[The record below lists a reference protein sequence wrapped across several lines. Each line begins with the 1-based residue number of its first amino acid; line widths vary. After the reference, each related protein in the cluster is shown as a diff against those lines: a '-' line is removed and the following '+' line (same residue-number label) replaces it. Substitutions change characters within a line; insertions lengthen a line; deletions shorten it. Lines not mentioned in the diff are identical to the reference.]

1 MTLDAAQVEAC
12 GGGGGVSLCP
22 ERGPTLG
29 EAVAEAAEAGAT
41 LAVGAQDDATP
52 VAAPQTPPAAPQ
64 QQRARRAAPLSGGAR
79 RSARI
84 RSKRLKPPPARCW
97 PVMATVD
104 EEEALELRCAPGADL
119 RPEQQPAGPP
129 LDGCCLR
136 VSGECAR
143 CSSRRR
149 RHAARLS
156 RRAGAMGD
164 QEIQPAGGE
173 GGGSD
178 AVRVFGRHVVAFCL
192 RRRAVAFRAP
202 VSPRAVASQSSAAS
216 PGSIAGQ
223 QGSPPSLPMSSGPN
237 TPELREAA
245 GSVLPRGAG
254 GGAQAQPLD
263 AEALR
268 VALLAEKARA
278 DAAEQR
284 AEAAEQRLAQQRVCS
299 GCCVS

>member
-22 ERGPTLG
+22 ERGPTL
-29 EAVAEAAEAGAT
+29 AEAAEARAT
-41 LAVGAQDDATP
+41 LAVGPQDDATP

-84 RSKRLKPPPARCW
+84 RSKRLKPPPAHCW

-129 LDGCCLR
+129 VDGCCLR

-143 CSSRRR
+143 CSRRR

-164 QEIQPAGGE
+164 QEIQPAAD
-173 GGGSD
+173 D
-178 AVRVFGRHVVAFCL
+178 AVRVFGRLVVAFCL
-192 RRRAVAFRAP
+192 RRAVAFRAP

-223 QGSPPSLPMSSGPN
+223 QGSPPSLPISSGPI

-263 AEALR
+263 VEALR
-268 VALLAEKARA
+268 VAVLAENARA

-284 AEAAEQRLAQQRVCS
+284 AEAAEQLLAQQRLCS

>member
-1 MTLDAAQVEAC
+1 M
-12 GGGGGVSLCP
+12 

-29 EAVAEAAEAGAT
+29 EAAAEAGAT
-41 LAVGAQDDATP
+41 LAVGPQDDAAP

-64 QQRARRAAPLSGGAR
+64 QPRARRAAPLSGGVR
-79 RSARI
+79 RSARS
-84 RSKRLKPPPARCW
+84 RSRRLKPPPAHCW

-119 RPEQQPAGPP
+119 RPEQQPVCPP

-164 QEIQPAGGE
+164 QEIQPEGGE

-178 AVRVFGRHVVAFCL
+178 AVRVFGRLVAFCL

-202 VSPRAVASQSSAAS
+202 VSPRAVASQSSTAS

-223 QGSPPSLPMSSGPN
+223 QGSPPSLPLASPI
-237 TPELREAA
+237 TPELHEAA
-245 GSVLPRGAG
+245 GSALPRGAG
-254 GGAQAQPLD
+254 GGAQPQPLD

-284 AEAAEQRLAQQRVCS
+284 ANAAEQRLAQQRVCS